1 MRKLIAATAL
11 AATAVLAGGTGYA
24 LHSQATPASC
34 TFDGGGTIAS
44 GTTASATTAGVSGS
58 QTYFCADGT
67 LVRYY
72 G

>member
-1 MRKLIAATAL
+1 MRKLIAAATL

-34 TFDGGGTIAS
+34 TLDGGGTIMNGS
-44 GTTASATTAGVSGS
+44 MATVSTG
-58 QTYFCADGT
+58 QTFFCDDGT

-72 G
+72 M

>member
-1 MRKLIAATAL
+1 MRKLIAATTL

-24 LHSQATPASC
+24 LHSPTTAASC
-34 TFDGGGTIAS
+34 NFDGGGTIVNGS
-44 GTTASATTAGVSGS
+44 MATVSTG
-58 QTYFCADGT
+58 QTFFCDDGT

>member
-1 MRKLIAATAL
+1 MRKVIAATAL

-34 TFDGGGTIAS
+34 TFDGGGTITNGS
-44 GTTASATTAGVSGS
+44 VATVSTG
-58 QTYFCADGT
+58 QTYYCADGT
-67 LVRYY
+67 LVRFY